1 MAAPDLPLDVTN
13 PTTVV
18 YLVLGT
24 VAIAFYSWEKFSE
37 STIKA
42 EQDDFVS
49 QLLPRYLATH
59 EEYSRALFWY
69 MASMIGLFFIL
80 SAIGPRLLPDLSKD
94 LSKDLSNDAANA
106 PLLVAL
112 LMVGVL
118 PNVPLLQNLELGI
131 RRFWHERAF
140 IPGAARAIAETLRAA
155 NFDFSAYK
163 SAAVLA
169 SPSLRGVASTD
180 FEALRG
186 SIEYMWAR
194 LSCLAHELE
203 RRRDAGETEMFD
215 EEMLDRCSSD
225 LDNITSKRRALE
237 ADIALYRQEKARDPF
252 YDNNELRNAII
263 SALKKLYV
271 LLGCAVRLKTSPT
284 ADANAAFRSFGFVLG
299 PSSRPRGNR
308 DLIIVGLTAM
318 TASLLILA
326 FVALVAS
333 SGFGLWQASAYF
345 LKKPQEPFIW
355 SLSALLVHGV
365 AIMTADWM
373 RMRLLRKGRWF
384 AIAGQ
389 ERQPITANYIRVA
402 LCCAATGYA
411 VMYLW
416 GLILQ
421 PPTIDFAIG
430 TAPFALLPAAT
441 GAFYGYHLD
450 NVELGRRPSRLW
462 EIGLQTLVTALCG
475 LVAAP
480 VWLALGGDVAGNADY
495 IVLVTL
501 FGAVVGA
508 SLASTIPPAAAARR
522 CCSPLTEAQNSRIA
536 MLRAAA
542 EERFTSA
549 ELADQWL
556 AQPHPALNN
565 RSPKDAAADID
576 LCIKA
581 LGLLQGP
588 RAVAA

>member
-1 MAAPDLPLDVTN
+1 MNSDPVPGLPLSLN
-13 PTTVV
+13 PTTIVCV
-18 YLVLGT
+18 ALGIVI
-24 VAIAFYSWEKFSE
+24 VALFSMTKFGE
-37 STIKA
+37 STVKA
-42 EQDDFVS
+42 EEDDFIA
-49 QLLPRYLATH
+49 QLLPRFLATH
-59 EEYSRALFWY
+59 EEYSRALLGY
-69 MASMIGLFFIL
+69 MVSMVGIL
-80 SAIGPRLLPDLSKD
+80 SAMSAIGPRLLDAFAPPLSVY
-94 LSKDLSNDAANA
+94 APVA
-106 PLLVAL
+106 PLGFAL
-112 LMVGVL
+112 LLVGVL
-118 PNVPLLQNLELGI
+118 PNVPWLQDVEWRI

-140 IPGAARAIAETLRAA
+140 IPEAGRATAETLRAA

-163 SAAVLA
+163 SATVLA
-169 SPSLRGVASTD
+169 SLRGVASTD
-180 FEALRG
+180 FEAPRG
-186 SIEYMWAR
+186 SIEYVWAR

-203 RRRDAGETEMFD
+203 RRRDAGETEAFD
-215 EEMLDRCSSD
+215 DEMLDRCSSD
-225 LDNITSKRRALE
+225 LDNIASKRQALE
-237 ADIALYRQEKARDPF
+237 AVMAQYRQAKARDPL

-263 SALKKLYV
+263 SVLKKLYV

-284 ADANAAFRSFGFVLG
+284 ADVNAAFRSFGFVLG
-299 PSSRPRGNR
+299 PAPTPRGNR
-308 DLIIVGLTAM
+308 DLIIVGLTVM
-318 TASLLILA
+318 TASLLTLA
-326 FVALVAS
+326 FVAMAAS
-333 SGFGLWQASAYF
+333 SATGLWQASANF
-345 LKKPQEPFIW
+345 PQEPFDPFIW
-355 SLSALLVHGV
+355 SLSALLVHGG

-373 RMRLLRKGRWF
+373 RARLQRKGRWF
-384 AIAGQ
+384 AVVGQ
-389 ERQPITANYIRVA
+389 ERQPIAANYIRVA

-421 PPTIDFAIG
+421 PPTIALAKG
-430 TAPFALLPAAT
+430 TAAFSLLPAAT

-480 VWLALGGDVAGNADY
+480 VWLKLVGGGVAGNADY
-495 IVLVTL
+495 IILVTL

-522 CCSPLTEAQNSRIA
+522 RNPLVDAQNSRIT